1 MKFKKL
7 LFVVI
12 LFLVYSSL
20 FAQNQ
25 DPTSIYRKE
34 RDKINNLVHT
44 KLKVS
49 FNFDQKELNMRK
61 AVIILFVLALFISC
75 NQQKTVQTY
84 IVEKQDKPGF
94 MSVDLPMSLIELN
107 TDKAPLDVK
116 NAYKS
121 INKVNVLG
129 LPYLNNNEAY
139 EIEKNNL
146 SLILNN
152 STLYK
157 KLMKMDMMG
166 LKVSIY
172 YNGDASDINEVIVF
186 GYSKKT
192 GVGLARV
199 IGENMNPSEIIK
211 MIEYLKI
218 DSSKL
223 GLQQFK
229 QVLDTI

>member
-1 MKFKKL
+1 
-7 LFVVI
+7 
-12 LFLVYSSL
+12 
-20 FAQNQ
+20 
-25 DPTSIYRKE
+25 
-34 RDKINNLVHT
+34 
-44 KLKVS
+44 
-49 FNFDQKELNMRK
+49 MRK

-146 SLILNN
+146 SLIQLC
-152 STLYK
+152 
-157 KLMKMDMMG
+157 
-166 LKVSIY
+166 
-172 YNGDASDINEVIVF
+172 
-186 GYSKKT
+186 
-192 GVGLARV
+192 
-199 IGENMNPSEIIK
+199 IK
-211 MIEYLKI
+211 N
-218 DSSKL
+218 
-223 GLQQFK
+223 
-229 QVLDTI
+229 